1 MGESKT
7 GNVSYKV
14 RIEGRK
20 GRVNG
25 ERRER
30 RRQLVWCELLRCGG
44 KTTLAEAQ
52 GFLLLKPSDL
62 QPPSVSLPSPSCV
75 FRPVMKH
82 SDRVN
87 TLCLMFPLAHTL
99 AVNSGDI
106 FPPRYRAR
114 KRVSRLFIF

>member
-1 MGESKT
+1 MGRESKT

-30 RRQLVWCELLRCGG
+30 RRQLVWCELLRCSG

-82 SDRVN
+82 SDRVT

-99 AVNSGDI
+99 AVNSGGI

-114 KRVSRLFIF
+114 KRV